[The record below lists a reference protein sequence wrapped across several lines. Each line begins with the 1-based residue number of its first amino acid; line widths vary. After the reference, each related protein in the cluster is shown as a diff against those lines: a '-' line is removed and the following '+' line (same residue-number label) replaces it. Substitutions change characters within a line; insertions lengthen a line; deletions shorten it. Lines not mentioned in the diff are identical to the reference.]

1 MARPD
6 LQLHQL
12 VRALVHLRRRHDGEV
27 DGAAQV
33 DEVLLR
39 HVRDEPVAAE
49 ASDAVALGLLV
60 VLVTFVVVV
69 VVVVAEDLALDLVR
83 GRGRG

>member
-12 VRALVHLRRRHDGEV
+12 VRALVHLRRRHDREV

-39 HVRDEPVAAE
+39 HVRDELATAE
-49 ASDAVALGLLV
+49 ALLRVRVKVKVGLGV
-60 VLVTFVVVV
+60 RVR
-69 VVVVAEDLALDLVR
+69 VR
-83 GRGRG
+83 G

>member
-1 MARPD
+1 LARPD

-39 HVRDEPVAAE
+39 HVRDELAPAE
-49 ASDAVALGLLV
+49 A
-60 VLVTFVVVV
+60 
-69 VVVVAEDLALDLVR
+69 LVR
-83 GRGRG
+83 VRGIGKGRVRVSVRG